1 MARQAQVRAADVA
14 DVWQRFKESQD
25 PKLREE
31 LILRYASLVKYVAG
45 RIAVGLPRTVDF
57 DDLLSYGIFGL
68 IDAVEKFDPRR
79 EVKFETYAI
88 ARIRGAILDGLR
100 STDWIPR
107 SVRQK
112 ARKLEETVAALE
124 GRLGR
129 AATDQEVADALHISL
144 EEYHQL
150 LSDVQATT
158 VLSLEEGW
166 SQQNEEDGLRV
177 RETVADPTSED
188 PEERLAHQELLDEL
202 AQALARL
209 PERERLV
216 ITLYYYEGLT
226 LKEIGKVLGVS
237 ESRISQIHTKAVIR
251 LRAHLSSV

>member
-1 MARQAQVRAADVA
+1 MARQVEARAFGESELWQAFKQTRDPEVRE
-14 DVWQRFKESQD
+14 R
-25 PKLREE
+25 

-45 RIAVGLPRTVDF
+45 RIAIGLPRSVDF

-68 IDAVEKFDPRR
+68 IDAVEKFDPQR

-112 ARKLEETVAALE
+112 ARELEETVAALE
-124 GRLGR
+124 SRLGR
-129 AATDQEVADALHISL
+129 AAGDAEIAAALHLSMD
-144 EEYHQL
+144 EYHQL
-150 LSDVQATT
+150 LSDIQATT
-158 VLSLEEGW
+158 VLSLEEAW
-166 SQQNEEDGLRV
+166 SQQGEEEGLRV

-188 PEERLAHQELLDEL
+188 PEERIANREMKAELVEALD
-202 AQALARL
+202 RL

-226 LKEIGKVLGVS
+226 LKEIGRVLGVS
-237 ESRISQIHTKAVIR
+237 ESRISQIHTKAVVR
-251 LRAHLSSV
+251 LRAHLS

>member
-1 MARQAQVRAADVA
+1 MGQQAEARAVGVSELWRA
-14 DVWQRFKESQD
+14 FKATGDQEA
-25 PKLREE
+25 REQ

-45 RIAVGLPRTVDF
+45 RIAVGLPRSVDF
-57 DDLLSYGIFGL
+57 DDLLSYGVFGL

-112 ARKLEETVAALE
+112 ARELEETVAALE
-124 GRLGR
+124 ARLGR
-129 AATDQEVADALHISL
+129 AASDAEVAGALHLSMD
-144 EEYHQL
+144 EYHQL
-150 LSDVQATT
+150 LSDIQATT
-158 VLSLEEGW
+158 ILSLEEAW
-166 SQQNEEDGLRV
+166 SQQGEEDGLRV
-177 RETVADPTSED
+177 RETVADPSSED
-188 PEERLAHQELLDEL
+188 PEERLANREMLDEL
-202 AQALARL
+202 VQALDLL

-216 ITLYYYEGLT
+216 ISLYYYEGLT

-251 LRAHLSSV
+251 LRAHLS

>member
-1 MARQAQVRAADVA
+1 MARQAQVRAVDVA
-14 DVWQRFKESQD
+14 EVWQTFKRNQD
-25 PKLREE
+25 PELREQ

-45 RIAVGLPRTVDF
+45 RIAVGLPRTVEF
-57 DDLLSYGIFGL
+57 DDLLSYGVFGL
-68 IDAVEKFDPRR
+68 IDAVEKFDPQR

-124 GRLGR
+124 SRLGR
-129 AATDQEVADALHISL
+129 AATDAEVAEALQLSVD
-144 EEYHQL
+144 EYHQL

-158 VLSLEEGW
+158 VLSLEEAW
-166 SQQNEEDGLRV
+166 SQQGEEDGLRV

-188 PEERLAHQELLDEL
+188 PEERLTHREMLDEL
-202 AQALARL
+202 VQALDLL

-251 LRAHLSSV
+251 LRAHLT

>member
-1 MARQAQVRAADVA
+1 MARQLPARAVDTAE
-14 DVWQRFKESQD
+14 VWQSFKRSHD
-25 PKLREE
+25 PELREQ

-45 RIAVGLPRTVDF
+45 RIAVGLPRTVEF
-57 DDLLSYGIFGL
+57 DDLLSWGVFGL
-68 IDAVEKFDPRR
+68 IDAVEKFDPQR

-100 STDWIPR
+100 ATDWIPR

-112 ARKLEETVAALE
+112 ARKLEETIAALE
-124 GRLGR
+124 RRLGR
-129 AATDQEVADALHISL
+129 AATDAEVAEALGVSV

-150 LSDVQATT
+150 LTDVQATT
-158 VLSLEEGW
+158 VLSLEEAW

-177 RETVADPTSED
+177 RETVADPTSND
-188 PEERLAHQELLDEL
+188 PEEQLAQREMLDEL
-202 AQALARL
+202 VQALDRL

-237 ESRISQIHTKAVIR
+237 ESRISQIHTKAVLR
-251 LRAHLSSV
+251 LRAHLT